1 MTGTPRRRHRRA
13 SGIQL
18 GTGNTLTTNY
28 RPSRG
33 PLPEALACSV
43 WSPLSRRQAL
53 PCPPGVLAV
62 REGQSGHEHRWTG
75 PQIQPT
81 KHVEATH
88 GVTRR
93 TGTRHRC
100 ERQQGDYAQL
110 ARREDALASAFHV
123 GVVAVAWAA
132 VGWGERRPGRSR
144 VAAGAA
150 VPAGGRLG
158 GWRAA
163 WRDPCRSGQ
172 TVGVAGRGQQRSGRA
187 RSRANAQASSTAHGQ
202 EACRRRIRR
211 RAGRT
216 IRAATCRSR

>member
-1 MTGTPRRRHRRA
+1 MTGTPRRRHRQA

-110 ARREDALASAFHV
+110 ARREDALALAPATAGSLSEASHDLLLAQPTLLGSGGLPWSA
-123 GVVAVAWAA
+123 
-132 VGWGERRPGRSR
+132 R
-144 VAAGAA
+144 
-150 VPAGGRLG
+150 
-158 GWRAA
+158 
-163 WRDPCRSGQ
+163 
-172 TVGVAGRGQQRSGRA
+172 
-187 RSRANAQASSTAHGQ
+187 
-202 EACRRRIRR
+202 
-211 RAGRT
+211 
-216 IRAATCRSR
+216 